1 MTGFFRRPLHPHGP
15 RFLCLFALL
24 TMLGGCTVGA
34 ALPVAEVITVTGDIT
49 VRGNEPFTE
58 VVLIT
63 QENNWYVL
71 DLTRDQ
77 RAALMT
83 PARARVTGILRLGE
97 WSGRP
102 FTRLKVDELVLILE

>member
-15 RFLCLFALL
+15 RFLCLVVLVM
-24 TMLGGCTVGA
+24 MLAGCSVGA
-34 ALPVAEVITVTGDIT
+34 VLPASDVITVTGDIT

-102 FTRLKVDELVLILE
+102 FTRLKVDELVPILE

>member
-1 MTGFFRRPLHPHGP
+1 M
-15 RFLCLFALL
+15 
-24 TMLGGCTVGA
+24 MLAGCSVGA
-34 ALPVAEVITVTGDIT
+34 VLPASDVITVTGDIT

-97 WSGRP
+97 WNGRP
-102 FTRLKVDELVLILE
+102 FTRLKVDELVPILE

>member
-1 MTGFFRRPLHPHGP
+1 MTGFFRRPPHPHGP
-15 RFLCLFALL
+15 RFLCLVVLIM
-24 TMLGGCTVGA
+24 MLAGCSVGA
-34 ALPVAEVITVTGDIT
+34 VLPASDVITVTGDIT

-102 FTRLKVDELVLILE
+102 FTRLKVDELVPILE

>member
-15 RFLCLFALL
+15 RFLCLVVLVM
-24 TMLGGCTVGA
+24 MLAGCSVGA
-34 ALPVAEVITVTGDIT
+34 VLPASDVITVTGDIT

-97 WSGRP
+97 WNGRP